1 MPFENETKSRISTIN
16 LSSCDGFSW
25 METFSFLSCVLSIL
39 YIQSNLNLIKDYKGL
54 ITDEMYSAIENFID
68 SAIRPIVYDTNYFD
82 FIKRDEY
89 GEYDEN
95 GHFII
100 NSDRSLEMMIFLL
113 YERTLELREQLDEF
127 ASEYLSL
134 NIK

>member
-1 MPFENETKSRISTIN
+1 MIEKSLMLCIC
-16 LSSCDGFSW
+16 L
-25 METFSFLSCVLSIL
+25 L
-39 YIQSNLNLIKDYKGL
+39 YTSIKDYKGL